1 MYSDP
6 TESYNPR
13 KAAQAI
19 ALLAL
24 RAGGRLEVLK
34 AIKLIYLADRESMSR
49 HGFPILDEQHVS
61 MKHGPVNSTTL
72 DYINGETR
80 TENTGWTDF
89 LQAREN
95 HMVSI
100 TEGVTED
107 DLDEL
112 SDADIACLE
121 EVWRRFGSMAKWE
134 LVEWTHDPKNVP
146 EWEDPNRSSRSIP
159 LERTLRHLGVPEPD
173 AQANVIK
180 DHRSIDKLFA
190 SLRR

>member
-24 RAGGRLEVLK
+24 RAGGRLKVLK
-34 AIKLIYLADRESMSR
+34 AAKLIYLADRESMSR

-72 DYINGETR
+72 SYINGETR
-80 TENTGWTDF
+80 TDNSGWTDF

-95 HMVSI
+95 HMVAV
-100 TEGVTED
+100 TDGVTED

-112 SDADIACLE
+112 SDADIACLDD
-121 EVWRRFGSMAKWE
+121 VWRQLGSMNEWE

-146 EWEDPNRSSRSIP
+146 EWENPNGRSRSIP

-173 AQANVIK
+173 AQASVIK

>member
-6 TESYNPR
+6 SESYNPR

-34 AIKLIYLADRESMSR
+34 AIKLIYLADRESMAR

-72 DYINGETR
+72 DFINGETR
-80 TENTGWTDF
+80 TEYSGWNDF

-95 HMVSI
+95 HMVS
-100 TEGVTED
+100 VTDGLTDD

-112 SDADIACLE
+112 SDADIACLG
-121 EVWRRFGSMAKWE
+121 EVWRRFGSMAKWD

-146 EWEDPNRSSRSIP
+146 EWEDPSGSSRSIP

-173 AQANVIK
+173 AQASVIK
-180 DHRSIDKLFA
+180 DHRSIDQLFA